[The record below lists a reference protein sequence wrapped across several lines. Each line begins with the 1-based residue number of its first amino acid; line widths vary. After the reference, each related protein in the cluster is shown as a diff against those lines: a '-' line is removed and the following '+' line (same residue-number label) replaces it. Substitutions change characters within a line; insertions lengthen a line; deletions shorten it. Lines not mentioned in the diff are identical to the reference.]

1 MHPFDVHPRYLVV
14 GLAAL
19 GLLLLLTRGGGRD
32 DPYISAWRGAPPART
47 LGTAPA
53 AFVGTAAPLA
63 GRTMGGDTE
72 EPRGNPLQSPR
83 AIMTQGYGVG
93 SHAPAASWGAVDL
106 AIDGDGNGVA
116 DPQGSQGAP
125 VYATHR
131 GTVTLSPNSYPAGNH
146 IWVSNGRYKTGYSH
160 LQGFAVRDGQQVEP
174 GDLIGY
180 VGSTG
185 LSSGPHLD
193 YQVWADGVNVNPLD
207 YGAADR

>member
-93 SHAPAASWGAVDL
+93 SHARLGARSTWRSTATAMAWLTRKARKEHPSTPRIAA
-106 AIDGDGNGVA
+106 
-116 DPQGSQGAP
+116 
-125 VYATHR
+125 R
-131 GTVTLSPNSYPAGNH
+131 
-146 IWVSNGRYKTGYSH
+146 
-160 LQGFAVRDGQQVEP
+160 
-174 GDLIGY
+174 
-180 VGSTG
+180 
-185 LSSGPHLD
+185 
-193 YQVWADGVNVNPLD
+193 
-207 YGAADR
+207 